1 MVYRRYELVARSN
14 DLFGPL
20 RIEIPGALSR
30 RVELLLQ
37 PLAAFRSVI
46 EFLGPVIQHLICRIE
61 AAELGRPDKNPSP
74 SAAHLRHQSQHAIQ
88 ADSTGEI
95 PAGKDNLCAGL

>member
-61 AAELGRPDKNPSP
+61 AAELGRPDKKRLQAPLTSGTSRNTQPKLTRPVKS
-74 SAAHLRHQSQHAIQ
+74 LR
-88 ADSTGEI
+88 
-95 PAGKDNLCAGL
+95 GKDNLCAGL

>member
-37 PLAAFRSVI
+37 PLAQRIGGHQGLQLADELRVTPQREI
-46 EFLGPVIQHLICRIE
+46 RLDPVFHHP
-61 AAELGRPDKNPSP
+61 RP
-74 SAAHLRHQSQHAIQ
+74 
-88 ADSTGEI
+88 
-95 PAGKDNLCAGL
+95 